1 MFKKALATLVLLIT
15 SVTVSAADN
24 PLSVHV
30 LNTQNGLPGPGIE
43 VTLAYYDNGQWVS
56 LNAGKTNEQGR
67 ITALYPAGK
76 KIKEGVYKVT
86 FKTGDWMKRRN
97 AETFSL
103 KSRLSLKLME
113 RFHTT
118 TSPCCSARLATQ
130 PTGATSDDTA
140 KPPGRRNVLSG

>member
-1 MFKKALATLVLLIT
+1 MFKKALATLVLLII

-43 VTLAYYDNGQWVS
+43 VTLAYYDDGQWVS

-76 KIKEGVYKVT
+76 KIKEGVYYSGFQFPLGFPRNSK
-86 FKTGDWMKRRN
+86 FGDEKI
-97 AETFSL
+97 AQIE
-103 KSRLSLKLME
+103 
-113 RFHTT
+113 
-118 TSPCCSARLATQ
+118 
-130 PTGATSDDTA
+130 G
-140 KPPGRRNVLSG
+140 GVY